1 MSTLAGPVQV
11 ESINEIA
18 KLAPWQPGKSPKI
31 SVKNHLFLALENQ
44 LESHLIIQS
53 VGKSLVVTQ

>member
-18 KLAPWQPGKSPKI
+18 KVAPWQPGKSPVFGLGKSIGKSSNHPI
-31 SVKNHLFLALENQ
+31 SWKVTSGYTVVHLF
-44 LESHLIIQS
+44 
-53 VGKSLVVTQ
+53 